1 MLCFKDEAETVNKLV
16 PELKKKGVED
26 TVVLIHEGG
35 VDRDAFEA
43 YMNPFSP
50 VAPGPQIASRKN
62 HKSA

>member
-43 YMNPFSP
+43 YMNAFSP
-50 VAPGPQIASRKN
+50 VPPGPHNRITKN
-62 HKSA
+62 P